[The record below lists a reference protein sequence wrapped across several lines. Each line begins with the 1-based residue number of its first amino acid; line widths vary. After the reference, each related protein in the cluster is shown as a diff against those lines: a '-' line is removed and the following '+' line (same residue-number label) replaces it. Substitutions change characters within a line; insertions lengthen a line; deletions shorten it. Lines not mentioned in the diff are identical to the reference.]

1 MEARGEE
8 TNTDWSLFPI
18 LYTLVSTFCYR
29 HTFSPGFKMSVPSPY
44 TQRSS
49 PGEERCRVIP
59 TKSEKKEDCR
69 DFLRTGRC
77 KYGASCKYNHP
88 ANVQSGG
95 GMKTPIDP
103 SEPLYPI
110 RYNEP
115 VCQYYMKHGT
125 CKFGQ
130 ACKFHHP
137 PQITGPSN
145 VMNGNNAMLMGAP
158 MGGRKE
164 DGGPHSG
171 AMWKAGNDPGVQ
183 VLPQRPDEP
192 NCIYFLKNGRCKYGA
207 TCRYHHP
214 LKYHQDNGR
223 SRNGFEDGRNTSNHG
238 RQSLDQRNGPKVHYV
253 TALPPGSMQQGHFVV
268 ADGTVTFLSLDGNAP
283 AHVVSIA
290 QSPGTGGKEYPAEG
304 TIATSTSSTSIAS
317 SFETSGTNVDPT
329 NEASNGALWN
339 NRKAN
344 GGSMGSAYNLPR
356 VVSTSSAHSE
366 GGGYYDANS
375 GPQAWR
381 RPHSASFDHTR
392 VRSASHSNHEEMVRS
407 TSVQSALDERGVR
420 RPRSASTT
428 SSMIRGS
435 NMHHRDNVNSMR
447 PQPLRGEVDDGLS
460 MMTSALLT
468 MLDTPNEDGGATQQ
482 SETYDNDRLFPAT
495 SRLDD
500 QGLSMPATSMNRGA
514 PAPPD
519 DYSRDYYNEPSAQYG
534 QPQRYGQGNFANDE
548 HPSELTTP
556 NAVRGNLNDYGGQ
569 PEGPH
574 MFNQMS
580 RIQSWL
586 GSAAAGVIHED
597 SQFSSM
603 NSSQQ
608 LPSTNPNTSTNV
620 GLYY

>member
-548 HPSELTTP
+548 HPSELTMP

>member
-1 MEARGEE
+1 
-8 TNTDWSLFPI
+8 
-18 LYTLVSTFCYR
+18 
-29 HTFSPGFKMSVPSPY
+29 MSVSSPY
-44 TQRSS
+44 AQRSS
-49 PGEERCRVIP
+49 PGEEHCRVVP

-95 GMKTPIDP
+95 GMKAPVDP
-103 SEPLYPI
+103 SEPLFPV

-145 VMNGNNAMLMGAP
+145 FMNGNNAVFMGVP
-158 MGGRKE
+158 LGGRKE
-164 DGGPHSG
+164 DGGPHAG
-171 AMWKAGNDPGVQ
+171 AMWKNGNDLGVQ

-223 SRNGFEDGRNTSNHG
+223 SRNGLEDGRNSSNHG
-238 RQSLDQRNGPKVHYV
+238 IRQSSDHRNGPKVHYV

-268 ADGTVTFLSLDGNAP
+268 ADGTVTFLSLDGNTP
-283 AHVVSIA
+283 SHVVSIS
-290 QSPGTGGKEYPAEG
+290 QPSGPGSKEYPAAG
-304 TIATSTSSTSIAS
+304 TIASSTSSTSIAS

-329 NEASNGALWN
+329 SEASNGALWN

-344 GGSMGSAYNLPR
+344 GGNMGSAYNLPR
-356 VVSTSSAHSE
+356 VVSTSSAHSD
-366 GGGYYDANS
+366 GSSYYDANN
-375 GPQAWR
+375 GTPTWR

-392 VRSASHSNHEEMVRS
+392 VRSGSHSNHEEMVRS
-407 TSVQSALDERGVR
+407 TSVQSALDERGAR

-435 NMHHRDNVNSMR
+435 NIHHRDNTNVNSMR

-468 MLDTPNEDGGATQQ
+468 MLDTPAEDGDATQH
-482 SETYDNDRLFPAT
+482 SEAYHDDRLFPAT
-495 SRLDD
+495 SRPDN
-500 QGLSMPATSMNRGA
+500 QGLLMPAAPLNRGA
-514 PAPPD
+514 PAPTD
-519 DYSRDYYNEPSAQYG
+519 DYSREYHNEPSALYG
-534 QPQRYGQGNFANDE
+534 QPPHFAQGNFANDE
-548 HPSELTTP
+548 QPSDLTMP

-569 PEGPH
+569 QEGPPI
-574 MFNQMS
+574 FNQMS
-580 RIQSWL
+580 RIQSWQ
-586 GSAAAGVIHED
+586 GAAAAGVIHED

-603 NSSQQ
+603 NPTQQ
-608 LPSTNPNTSTNV
+608 MPPTNPNTSTNV